1 MSRLKRSRALLRN
14 LRKQA
19 RKGTLSAREQQT
31 LLSQE
36 KKFRKAARR
45 RRRGIGAGIG
55 AALGAGVGAYLA
67 SPAFA
72 ALLERGASKED
83 IDRAVKAQG
92 GSAEDAAKV
101 NEAVEQAPEGSSPEQ
116 IVKEVEEQ
124 VAPAGDSGADAAED
138 LADQLELERMDRDEL
153 LDPRGIRGEALGDDE
168 LIRDLEA
175 IEEDPEAP
183 IDDELARASLMDPAI
198 FDSPNALRS
207 DAETGE
213 VSGTI
218 MDPDTVFDPMMDPE
232 SAVVLDF
239 GPDSV
244 AGRPTRAS
252 DPNQRSFIGDA
263 LADLAGRSL
272 DDPRIE
278 ALRRL
283 DPVPLYDYVSPPGE
297 GTAVSQGRDAQQ
309 QAQNQLAS
317 ERMQDALDRG
327 NEYNDM
333 MRQIRE
339 NANTFRPMDEFG
351 LSEEA
356 DIPLEFGDAYMP
368 LQGIEQFDM
377 PEEADIPLEDFTRS
391 TRRERAAMAREAAR
405 ARNRARRAGE
415 DGIPLRTSGPRV
427 QAMGGKNPKMA
438 DLMKKVKAKY
448 GIR

>member
-31 LLSQE
+31 LLNQE

-116 IVKEVEEQ
+116 IVQEVEEQ

-153 LDPRGIRGEALGDDE
+153 LDPKGIRGEALGDDE
-168 LIRDLEA
+168 LVRDLEA
-175 IEEDPEAP
+175 IKEDPEAP

-198 FDSPNALRS
+198 FEKSSYENFQDGIDGMRS

-213 VSGTI
+213 VSGGRPVPAGI
-218 MDPDTVFDPMMDPE
+218 GASWYDE
-232 SAVVLDF
+232 SARPVR
-239 GPDSV
+239 DSRV
-244 AGRPTRAS
+244 S
-252 DPNQRSFIGDA
+252 SPNQRSFIGDA

-283 DPVPLYDYVSPPGE
+283 DPVPLYDYVAPPGE

-309 QAQNQLAS
+309 QAQNELARLRD
-317 ERMQDALDRG
+317 EDQVARG
-327 NEYNDM
+327 QEYNDL

-368 LQGIEQFDM
+368 LQGIEEFDM
-377 PEEADIPLEDFTRS
+377 PEEADIPLEDFPRS

-415 DGIPLRTSGPRV
+415 DGIPVRSSGPRV